1 MTPQD
6 LSDLASIA
14 GTVLGCMIPAAI
26 HIGGKIQKVA
36 TDDVRAKAALAAKL
50 KVIEVQMASVH
61 EELKAARNARA
72 ELWSEVNG
80 LRERVAKVEAE
91 NG

>member
-36 TDDVRAKAALAAKL
+36 TDVVRANAEIAAKL

>member
-1 MTPQD
+1 MSPTEM
-6 LSDLASIA
+6 SDILSIA

-26 HIGGKIQKVA
+26 HIGGKIQNVA
-36 TDDVRAKAALAAKL
+36 TDVVRANAEIASKL

-61 EELKAARNARA
+61 EELKAARNARGD
-72 ELWSEVNG
+72 LWSEVNG